1 MLCKLCE
8 KITSCIV
15 YFVKKKHWVNS
26 ETPFPSSA
34 LSACGCSF
42 EDGLCVWV
50 QGAEDELDWISRSG
64 PTETPNTG
72 PAGDHTTGK
81 GHFNSSLNT

>member
-1 MLCKLCE
+1 MSGNLSNPE
-8 KITSCIV
+8 IV
-15 YFVKKKHWVNS
+15 FL
-26 ETPFPSSA
+26 SSA

-50 QGAEDELDWISRSG
+50 QGAQDDLSWLSRSG

-81 GHFNSSLNT
+81 GHSYSYTNHIQNIL